1 MSSPDVTVQ
10 TPATA
15 TSLDTGL
22 RDLIGSPGQGY
33 AAGPLKP
40 GQTFGPRYHIIRL
53 LGAGGMGAVYH
64 AWDTELGVS
73 VAIKVIRPEIMANP
87 SAGADV
93 ERRFK
98 RELLLAR
105 QVTHKNVVRI
115 HDLGDIDGI
124 KYITMSYVNGVD
136 LVTKLKDAGR
146 LSVPDVVSLA
156 RAIVSGLIAAHSA
169 GVVHRDLKPA
179 NIMIG
184 ANGDTLIMDFG
195 IARSSVAPVEAS
207 AVAESLPEH
216 MQAAAAATIA
226 ATMGVKTKGASPMA
240 SATMGATMA
249 AATMAPGAEAMTAA
263 VPTMPGTAVTSTA
276 AEGIVGTVQY
286 MAPEQAS
293 GLPVDQRADI
303 YAFGL
308 ILYDAL
314 VGLGPIAG
322 RSSRHQTPEGPVSEL
337 RARMQQA
344 PPPIRTIVPEVP
356 DALDRLIGRCL
367 DPLPEKRFQTTLELE
382 SELATLDDNG
392 ELIPIRRVFGVKSLA
407 AIVVV
412 AA

>member
-1 MSSPDVTVQ
+1 
-10 TPATA
+10 
-15 TSLDTGL
+15 
-22 RDLIGSPGQGY
+22 
-33 AAGPLKP
+33 
-40 GQTFGPRYHIIRL
+40 
-53 LGAGGMGAVYH
+53 
-64 AWDTELGVS
+64 
-73 VAIKVIRPEIMANP
+73 
-87 SAGADV
+87 
-93 ERRFK
+93 
-98 RELLLAR
+98 
-105 QVTHKNVVRI
+105 
-115 HDLGDIDGI
+115 DGI

-146 LSVPDVVSLA
+146 LSVPDVVTLA
-156 RAIVSGLIAAHSA
+156 RAIVSGLIAAHGA

-179 NIMIG
+179 NIMLG

-240 SATMGATMA
+240 S
-249 AATMAPGAEAMTAA
+249 ATMAPGAEAMTAA

-314 VGLGPIAG
+314 VGLGPI
-322 RSSRHQTPEGPVSEL
+322 
-337 RARMQQA
+337 
-344 PPPIRTIVPEVP
+344 
-356 DALDRLIGRCL
+356 
-367 DPLPEKRFQTTLELE
+367 
-382 SELATLDDNG
+382 
-392 ELIPIRRVFGVKSLA
+392 
-407 AIVVV
+407 
-412 AA
+412 